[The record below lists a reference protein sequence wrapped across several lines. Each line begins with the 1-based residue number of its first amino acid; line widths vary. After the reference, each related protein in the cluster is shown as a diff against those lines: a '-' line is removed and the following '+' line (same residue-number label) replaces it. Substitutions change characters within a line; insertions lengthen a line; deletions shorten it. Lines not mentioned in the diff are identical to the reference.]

1 MTVDEAVSFFQS
13 IPNLY
18 RKIKVLQDVGLGYV
32 TLGQSAVTLSGG
44 EAQRVKL
51 ATELS
56 KKDTGKT
63 FYILDEPT
71 TGLHF
76 SDIVMLMNVLN
87 KLANRGNTVLIIE
100 HNMDVIKVADHII
113 DIGPEGGDKGG
124 EIVFE
129 GTPEEMIKTKKGYT
143 AKYLKEEMK

>member
-1 MTVDEAVSFFQS
+1 
-13 IPNLY
+13 
-18 RKIKVLQDVGLGYV
+18 LGYI

-51 ATELS
+51 ATELG

-76 SDIVMLMNVLN
+76 EDIQHLLDVLN
-87 KLANRGNTVLIIE
+87 KLVDRGNTVLVIE

-113 DIGPEGGDKGG
+113 DLGPEGGDGG
-124 EIVFE
+124 GQILFE
-129 GTPEEMIKTKKGYT
+129 GTPEDLLKVKASHT
-143 AKYLKEEMK
+143 AKFLKEELK